1 MEMKKSSKSQIIVA
15 ESILLLVIGLSTI
28 SCIKNEIG
36 SYTYSPTFSLPVGN
50 IVTTFPDIAPN
61 LQLYPAPEDSS
72 RIDTIPVLYYNDI
85 LYYTTTSFDT
95 IFYKEINFADMSDR
109 LEMAEEII
117 FRINYANYF
126 PTRVSGQ
133 VYFEDAA
140 FAVVDSLF
148 PDGPREVDAARVD
161 DEGFVIEPTI
171 DQVEVTY
178 PREKIDRLNRVQF
191 VAIFVHMDL
200 ISDNEIIR
208 FYTDQRFEMQI
219 GLRILINRQLN
230 QE

>member
-1 MEMKKSSKSQIIVA
+1 
-15 ESILLLVIGLSTI
+15 
-28 SCIKNEIG
+28 
-36 SYTYSPTFSLPVGN
+36 
-50 IVTTFPDIAPN
+50 VTTFPDIAPN

-85 LYYTTTSFDT
+85 LYYTTTPHLILSFT
-95 IFYKEINFADMSDR
+95 KKINFADMSDR

-133 VYFEDAA
+133 LYFEDAA

-191 VAIFVHMDL
+191 VAILFHMDL

-208 FYTDQRFEMQI
+208 FYTDPAF
-219 GLRILINRQLN
+219 
-230 QE
+230 